1 VYVCMCVCVCTYVYR
16 EKPLFPSHH
25 KRKRRKLNRPGQ
37 VSLLLFLMLRWCMYL
52 LYKHPFFPS
61 LLCFH
66 IISAVYSLMPSMQ
79 HNHTHI
85 PTTNKNIDQMV
96 GDDDSSVASS
106 RESFHRS
113 DLDSSSDDDPDTHA
127 GHTTTLPPPTS
138 QQVQD

>member
-1 VYVCMCVCVCTYVYR
+1 
-16 EKPLFPSHH
+16 
-25 KRKRRKLNRPGQ
+25 
-37 VSLLLFLMLRWCMYL
+37 
-52 LYKHPFFPS
+52 
-61 LLCFH
+61 
-66 IISAVYSLMPSMQ
+66 MQ

-138 QQVQD
+138 QQVQDWYMVLCVCTHVAIVIFPFF